1 MEERKGENRKVTGV
15 GKKMVGM
22 TKRGRGSPF
31 FDVPTFGGVVT
42 ETQSLEPD
50 AQRLPLRPHIAGSLV
65 VGVVSA
71 GLTTGD
77 SQIIHLCAAAAG

>member
-1 MEERKGENRKVTGV
+1 MGERKGENRKVTGV

-22 TKRGRGSPF
+22 TKKGQESPS
-31 FDVPTFGGVVT
+31 FDVPKSGGVVT
-42 ETQSLEPD
+42 ETQLLEPD
-50 AQRLPLRPHIAGSLV
+50 AQLLPLQPHIAGSL
-65 VGVVSA
+65 GVDALSA